1 MKPTEDIPR
10 KNPFKIPENY
20 FEEVNRKI
28 MSATAGSEPMVLKKG
43 LYRKLRPW
51 LAIAA
56 SVAVFTLLGYGAV
69 KVFLPGNRNM
79 EVPEISLQEFTE
91 TYFDD
96 IDLSTLEE
104 SVASIIPF
112 PEGPDVN
119 SRELIEYLML
129 EDISENEIY
138 ELL

>member
-28 MSATAGSEPMVLKKG
+28 MSATAGGEPIVFKKG

>member
-28 MSATAGSEPMVLKKG
+28 MSATAGSDPMVLKKG

>member
-1 MKPTEDIPR
+1 MKATENIPG
-10 KNPFKIPENY
+10 KNPFKVPENY

-28 MSATAGSEPMVLKKG
+28 ISVTEESAPTAGKNR

-56 SVAVFTLLGYGAV
+56 SVAVFILLGYGAV
-69 KVFLPGNRNM
+69 KIFLPGNRNM
-79 EVPEISLQEFTE
+79 RVPEISLQEFTE
-91 TYFDD
+91 SYFDD

-104 SVASIIPF
+104 SVASIIPYSEV
-112 PEGPDVN
+112 PYVN
-119 SRELIEYLML
+119 SRELIEYLIL

>member
-104 SVASIIPF
+104 SVVSIIPF

-119 SRELIEYLML
+119 SRELIEYLIQ

>member
-28 MSATAGSEPMVLKKG
+28 ISATAGSEPMVLKKG

>member
-28 MSATAGSEPMVLKKG
+28 ISATAGSEPMVFKKG

-56 SVAVFTLLGYGAV
+56 TAALFLLLGYGAV
-69 KVFLPGNRNM
+69 NVFLPGNRNM

-119 SRELIEYLML
+119 SRELIEYLIQ